1 MLGGVLDAFIEA
13 APLAQHIS
21 AHQNAVELDELG
33 GLAAQVVGD
42 LGNMAPRETV
52 ALNTPPPSIHVFEM
66 RDAPGHVDDVP
77 PAEMLDVQRT
87 HQRRFRLSGAVQQ
100 RLEPPRANEHVVLDE
115 DDVGRLDLAESDVAQ
130 LGIRNEVRNANQLEA
145 LLACVLFQIRSKTAG
160 RMAVDVDQ
168 LERLRGVA
176 VETLERDFGATEP
189 LPWNDHHRHRRL
201 HWHRPILSVGTLHGK
216 AAGIRAGS
224 MRGCDPRL
232 MTNGALSLAHGVIRR
247 LEPRRLVDSARRS
260 PAGSSTRTD
269 TSSQLQYLDQGYLGP
284 VRVLSPAECRGLVVW
299 ANATSRHPPLD
310 WSKGHG
316 ASSRI
321 FYELASHPTIVAIVT
336 ALLGGDVMLW
346 GASIESRRA
355 GEVHPW
361 HTDIESA
368 ASEGTALSVW
378 IGLQHT
384 SRDSALTLV
393 PYSHRFG
400 ATVQEVRHR
409 HGKRRADATADDI
422 AGWAHHLSPRASVL
436 QPDMVDGEAL
446 VFDGRLWHGSFNGS
460 GRTRRAVLL
469 QYATPDTPIR
479 IPDFNY
485 LDWPFRLLH
494 TPRPACVMISGRG
507 DPANNRIVPAPL
519 PDATLTTTRLS
530 NRIYPLRVPLDI
542 EEGTRW
548 KPYHVFRGATANVAD
563 LTCHAS
569 VLIHGHSPH
578 PPHRHEE
585 EEILILLSGEA
596 DLLLPDRRM
605 RLKAGQLVYYPA
617 QFAHTLEATSNAPAS
632 YLMFKW
638 RNVAAAGTD
647 SLLTFR
653 HARPFED
660 APDSTVREGLSVRG
674 LFQGP
679 TTWLHRLECHVST
692 MPPGGG
698 YEPHVDAHDV
708 AIVLLDGQVETLG
721 ERVGARAVI
730 FHPAGEAH
738 GLRNPGDID
747 ARYLVIEFHG
757 PHTAHLAQASV
768 GGVLFS
774 RLTDPERWKRK
785 IKHVW
790 RRLRHDA
797 I

>member
-1 MLGGVLDAFIEA
+1 
-13 APLAQHIS
+13 
-21 AHQNAVELDELG
+21 
-33 GLAAQVVGD
+33 
-42 LGNMAPRETV
+42 
-52 ALNTPPPSIHVFEM
+52 
-66 RDAPGHVDDVP
+66 
-77 PAEMLDVQRT
+77 
-87 HQRRFRLSGAVQQ
+87 
-100 RLEPPRANEHVVLDE
+100 
-115 DDVGRLDLAESDVAQ
+115 
-130 LGIRNEVRNANQLEA
+130 
-145 LLACVLFQIRSKTAG
+145 
-160 RMAVDVDQ
+160 
-168 LERLRGVA
+168 
-176 VETLERDFGATEP
+176 
-189 LPWNDHHRHRRL
+189 
-201 HWHRPILSVGTLHGK
+201 
-216 AAGIRAGS
+216 
-224 MRGCDPRL
+224 
-232 MTNGALSLAHGVIRR
+232 MTKGALSRAHGLIRQ
-247 LEPRRLVDSARRS
+247 LGPPRLVDSARLSAAGRS
-260 PAGSSTRTD
+260 MRTGSS
-269 TSSQLQYLDQGYLGP
+269 SLLQYVDQGYLGP
-284 VRVLSPAECRGLVVW
+284 VRVLSAAQCRGFMVRV
-299 ANATSRHPPLD
+299 NGTSRHPPLD

-316 ASSRI
+316 ASSRV

-336 ALLGGDVMLW
+336 ALLGDDVMLW

-368 ASEGTALSVW
+368 ASHGTALSVW

-384 SRDSALTLV
+384 SRDSSLTLV

-400 ATVQEVRHR
+400 ATVQEVRDR
-409 HGKRRADATADDI
+409 HGKRRADTTAADI
-422 AGWAHHLSPRASVL
+422 AGWAQNLSPRASVL
-436 QPDMVDGEAL
+436 QPDMADGEAL
-446 VFDGRLWHGSFNGS
+446 FFDGRLWHGSSNGS

-469 QYATPDTPIR
+469 QYATPDTAIR

-485 LDWPFRLLH
+485 LDWPFRRLN

-507 DPANNRIVPAPL
+507 GPMNNRIVPAPL
-519 PDATLTTTRLS
+519 PEATLTTARLS

-542 EEGTRW
+542 DEGTRW
-548 KPYHVFRGATANVAD
+548 KPYDVFRGGTANVAD
-563 LTCHAS
+563 LSCHAS

-617 QFAHTLEATSNAPAS
+617 QFAHTLQTTSDAPAS

-638 RNVAAAGTD
+638 RNVAAAATD

-660 APDSTVREGLSVRG
+660 ASDLTIGEGFSVRG
-674 LFQGP
+674 LFRGP
-679 TTWLHRLECHVST
+679 TTSLRKLECHVSKL
-692 MPPGGG
+692 PPGAG

-708 AIVLLDGQVETLG
+708 AIVLLDGQIETLA
-721 ERVGARAVI
+721 ERVGAHAVV

-747 ARYLVIEFHG
+747 ALYLVIEFHG
-757 PHTAHLAQASV
+757 PRTAHLSKASV
-768 GGVLFS
+768 GAVSFS

-790 RRLRHDA
+790 RRLRHGT